1 MNLREPLRKIDE
13 FLSVDKSDFGS
24 FYNWFQDFYFGDKN
38 EDVRKSFEPDE
49 IALMQEID
57 DLLAYAG
64 PNLTQEERNDGIIDE
79 LQFRKQLS
87 SLKEENFQIWK
98 RYAIE

>member
-1 MNLREPLRKIDE
+1 MHEALRKIDD
-13 FLSVDKSDFGS
+13 FLSAEESDFWS

-38 EDVRKSFEPDE
+38 EGVRKSFEPDG

-79 LQFRKQLS
+79 LQFQKKLS
-87 SLKEENFQIWK
+87 SLKEDNFQIWK
-98 RYAIE
+98 RNAIE